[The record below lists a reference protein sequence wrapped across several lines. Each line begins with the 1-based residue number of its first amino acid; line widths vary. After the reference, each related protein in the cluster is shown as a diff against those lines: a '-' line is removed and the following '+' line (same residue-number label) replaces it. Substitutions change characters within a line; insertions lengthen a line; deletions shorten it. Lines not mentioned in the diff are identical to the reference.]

1 MIMTGGTI
9 SVEQIKER
17 KKQIMIEQKKL
28 KKEVRKALRIR
39 N

>member
-1 MIMTGGTI
+1 MTGGTI